1 MTGIERV
8 KDVEQR
14 LELPAQ
20 YQEAVEKHVPVMPA
34 WRSGGSPLTK
44 TGASASSPTPSPW

>member
-20 YQEAVEKHVPVMPA
+20 YQEAVEKLAERLDDIMQI
-34 WRSGGSPLTK
+34 
-44 TGASASSPTPSPW
+44 

>member
-20 YQEAVEKHVPVMPA
+20 YQEAVEKHVPVMLA
-34 WRSGGSPLTK
+34 GLEERGVTFDVHRLSP
-44 TGASASSPTPSPW
+44 